1 MSHNDRLLR
10 AILAPESAERLER
23 IRILNKERAQRI
35 EEAVVADFQRRRAP
49 LSDSAFVELVERLEA
64 SRTRTHVENRR
75 RRKIDDL
82 EDL

>member
-1 MSHNDRLLR
+1 MGHNDRLLR

-23 IRILNKERAQRI
+23 IRILNKERAEKI
-35 EEAVVADFQRRRAP
+35 EEAVVAEFQQRRAP
-49 LSDSAFVELVERLEA
+49 LSDNAFVELVERLEA
-64 SRTRTHVENRR
+64 SRTRAHVENRR